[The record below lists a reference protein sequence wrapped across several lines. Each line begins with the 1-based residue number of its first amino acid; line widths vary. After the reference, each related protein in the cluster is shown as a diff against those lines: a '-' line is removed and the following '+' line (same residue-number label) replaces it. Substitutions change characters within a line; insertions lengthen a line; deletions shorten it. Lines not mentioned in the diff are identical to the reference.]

1 MCSIY
6 GAVGHSIDD
15 AVLMRI
21 RDRAKDR
28 GRDGGRLERVP
39 LTNGMMSVLGNWR
52 ATPTTEVNA
61 APFQPY
67 GGIVHNGTIA
77 NDAELGARPGEVDSM
92 VLPRV
97 LARTGLRDLVES
109 LGRVRGSY
117 ALAVRCEQTVLLAS
131 NFKPIYFLALGGTLY
146 FSSMERHL
154 APEAPRGVRPARLA
168 PYTAMDLVTG
178 EVRPLPRETNRHALV
193 VCSSGLDSTTAAY
206 ALAEAGW
213 QVTLLHFLYG
223 CHAETQEARLVR
235 AIGAHLRAPVAFL
248 SIDYSQFK
256 GNSPLLNDVPIADGL
271 AGAEYAH
278 EWVPAR
284 NLLLIAHAV
293 AYAEAHGMSAVA
305 LGNNLEEGGAYP
317 DNEEEFT
324 TLLDG
329 ALDYA
334 VHDGGHV
341 RLLAPVGR
349 LMKHEIVALGHRLGA
364 PFQLTWSCYR
374 GGEQHCGACG
384 PCHMRRIAFERNGL
398 SDPVFEHASA

>member
-278 EWVPAR
+278 EWVRHVGRGAGQQPRGRRGVPRQRGGVHDPAR
-284 NLLLIAHAV
+284 RRAGLRGARRRACPPARARGPPHEARNRRPRAPTRRALPTHVVLLPRRRAALRRLRPLPHAAHRVRAQR
-293 AYAEAHGMSAVA
+293 A
-305 LGNNLEEGGAYP
+305 LRP
-317 DNEEEFT
+317 R
-324 TLLDG
+324 
-329 ALDYA
+329 
-334 VHDGGHV
+334 V
-341 RLLAPVGR
+341 RACVC
-349 LMKHEIVALGHRLGA
+349 
-364 PFQLTWSCYR
+364 LTPPPS
-374 GGEQHCGACG
+374 
-384 PCHMRRIAFERNGL
+384 ER
-398 SDPVFEHASA
+398 ST